1 MKMNIKETLI
11 KYKRVLQ
18 IARKPD
24 KDELKE
30 TIRICGI
37 GILIIGIIGFI
48 FYIVSVFI
56 TILTGGI

>member
-1 MKMNIKETLI
+1 MRINIKETLI
-11 KYKRVLQ
+11 RYKRVLQ

-37 GILIIGIIGFI
+37 GVLIIGVIGFI
-48 FYIVSVFI
+48 FYIISVLI
-56 TILTGGI
+56 TILTGG

>member
-1 MKMNIKETLI
+1 MKINIKETLI
-11 KYKRVLQ
+11 RYKRVLQ

-37 GILIIGIIGFI
+37 GVLIIGVIGFI
-48 FYIVSVFI
+48 FYIISVLI
-56 TILTGGI
+56 TILTGG

>member
-1 MKMNIKETLI
+1 MKINIKEKLI
-11 KYKRVLQ
+11 RYKRVLQ

-48 FYIVSVFI
+48 FYIISVLI
-56 TILTGGI
+56 TILTGG

>member
-1 MKMNIKETLI
+1 MRINIKETLI
-11 KYKRVLQ
+11 RYKRVLQ

-37 GILIIGIIGFI
+37 GVLIIGVIGFI
-48 FYIVSVFI
+48 FYIVSVLI
-56 TILTGGI
+56 TILTGG

>member
-1 MKMNIKETLI
+1 MRINIKETLI
-11 KYKRVLQ
+11 RYKRVLQ

-37 GILIIGIIGFI
+37 GILIIGVIGFI
-48 FYIVSVFI
+48 FYIISVLI
-56 TILTGGI
+56 TILTGGV

>member
-1 MKMNIKETLI
+1 MKINIKETLI
-11 KYKRVLQ
+11 RYKRVLQ

-37 GILIIGIIGFI
+37 GVLIIGVIGFI
-48 FYIVSVFI
+48 FYIVSVLI
-56 TILTGGI
+56 TILTGGV

>member
-1 MKMNIKETLI
+1 MKINIKETLI

-37 GILIIGIIGFI
+37 GILIIGVIGFI
-48 FYIVSVFI
+48 FYIISVLI
-56 TILTGGI
+56 TILTGGV

>member
-1 MKMNIKETLI
+1 MRINIKETLI
-11 KYKRVLQ
+11 RYKRVLQ

-37 GILIIGIIGFI
+37 GILIIGVIGFI
-48 FYIVSVFI
+48 FYIVSVLI
-56 TILTGGI
+56 TILTGG